1 MKSKGSKEKR
11 KNNKEQMEQ
20 RKQQDGRLNPID
32 SDKNVNRGYQTDLI
46 YGVWK
51 KPS

>member
-11 KNNKEQMEQ
+11 KNNKDGTKKKQ
-20 RKQQDGRLNPID
+20 RDGRLNPID

-51 KPS
+51 KPN